1 MAKRANQKEKLLLL
15 WRLLWERTDESHP
28 MRLQELIDALAGAGI
43 RAERKS
49 IYTDIQALR
58 AAGVDVRSR
67 KGRQAGWYLGKRPLD
82 LGQLKLLTD
91 AVQLCPLVPAGRAE
105 ELSDALSALASTHQ
119 AGQLRQRRVRV
130 DRRAA
135 ELDKGLCSNVDKLH
149 TAITNRKIVLF
160 QYPEYREKA
169 NEAVSARC
177 LVDPAELL
185 WTQGH
190 YTLAGVDQ
198 HTGQAG
204 RYRVDRMEGLVVTA
218 LTGAGPDR
226 TVYAPAPEEITLRCR
241 AELAGAVR
249 DHFGPEV
256 SFRPG
261 EEGWCTAAV
270 STAVDPAFLGWLFA
284 LGEGAYIAGPDWA
297 ARRMREQLAAAAAR
311 Y

>member
-15 WRLLWERTDESHP
+15 CRLLWERTDESHP

-49 IYTDIQALR
+49 IYTDMQALR

-67 KGRQAGWYLGKRPLD
+67 KGRQAGWYLGRRPLT
-82 LGQLKLLTD
+82 LEQLKLLTD
-91 AVQLCPLVPAGRAE
+91 AVQLCPLLPAGRAQ
-105 ELSDALSALASTHQ
+105 ELSDALAALASAHQ

-130 DRRAA
+130 DRRAG

-149 TAITNRKIVLF
+149 TAITNRRIILF
-160 QYPEYREKA
+160 QYPEDREKVE
-169 NEAVSARC
+169 NEGISRR
-177 LVDPAELL
+177 LVVPEELL

-190 YTLAGVDQ
+190 YALAGVDR
-198 HTGQAG
+198 HTGRAG
-204 RYRVDRMEGLVVTA
+204 YYRVDRMEGLVVTA
-218 LTGAGPDR
+218 LTEEGADR
-226 TVYAPAPEEITLRCR
+226 TVYAPAAAEITLCCR

-249 DHFGPEV
+249 DRFGPEV
-256 SFRPG
+256 SFRP
-261 EEGWCTAAV
+261 EKEGWCTAAV